1 MYVHFFQDE
10 WSTAFIRVF
19 QFTLKKLKNQRT
31 GGEKS
36 EQNTAPI
43 QSKIISIFK
52 VFFHMSRHTLS
63 YHI

>member
-10 WSTAFIRVF
+10 WSRASIRVS
-19 QFTLKKLKNQRT
+19 QFTLKKLKNHRT

-43 QSKIISIFK
+43 QSKIIYIFK
-52 VFFHMSRHTLS
+52 VFF
-63 YHI
+63 I